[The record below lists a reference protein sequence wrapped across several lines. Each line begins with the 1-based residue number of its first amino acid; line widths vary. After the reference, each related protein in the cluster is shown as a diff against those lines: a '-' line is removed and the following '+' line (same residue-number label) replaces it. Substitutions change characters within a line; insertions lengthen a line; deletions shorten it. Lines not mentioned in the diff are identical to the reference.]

1 MKPASSYLHAL
12 EGRLRIKVPEVKGST
27 PRARDIERQFHP
39 LGPIEHVSANPVT
52 GNVLFLFDADRTTSE
67 EIVEAMYAVGYLR
80 EPLFFAPPEPDT
92 TRWSNLLLRTTTE
105 FALQKLIA
113 ALI

>member
-1 MKPASSYLHAL
+1 MKLASPYVHDL
-12 EGRLRIKVPEVKGST
+12 EGRLRINVPEVKGNVL
-27 PRARDIERQFHP
+27 RARHIEHLFHP

-52 GNVLFLFDADRTTSE
+52 GNVMLLYDAARTTTR
-67 EIVEAMYAVGYLR
+67 EIVEAMHAVGYFR
-80 EPLFFAPPEPDT
+80 DAGAFARTEPDAV
-92 TRWSNLLLRTTTE
+92 WSNVFIRATTE

>member
-1 MKPASSYLHAL
+1 MKTVSPYLHAL
-12 EGRLRIKVPEVKGST
+12 EGRLRIKVPEVKGSSR
-27 PRARDIERQFHP
+27 RARDIEHLFHP

-52 GNVLFLFDADRTTSE
+52 GNVLVLYDAGRTTTG
-67 EIVEAMYAVGYLR
+67 EIVEAMHAVGYLC
-80 EPLFFAPPEPDT
+80 EATSAPVTASPAPL
-92 TRWSNLLLRTTTE
+92 WSNLLLRATTE